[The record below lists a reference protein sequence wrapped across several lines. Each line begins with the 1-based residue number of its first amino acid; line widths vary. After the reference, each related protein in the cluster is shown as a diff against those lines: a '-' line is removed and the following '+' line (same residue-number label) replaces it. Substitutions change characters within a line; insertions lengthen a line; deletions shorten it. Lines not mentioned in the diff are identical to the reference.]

1 MKYSITR
8 ALAERKVLIKRHEK
22 AVRELT
28 LIAVQRGN
36 LLQGSYTHIK
46 PEDFSERAKSMMQ
59 SILSLEARIDEIKY
73 RIDQSNLVTMIKI
86 GSREMT
92 IQEALVLKN
101 SITLKKERLKKM
113 KSLYTTAKI
122 EYNDAVEENRKKI
135 DKEVSENTAAILGS
149 SSKPDTGIEERIKES
164 VERTY
169 SVVFIDPLS
178 LEQEI
183 AKLESEIEE
192 FESNVDYALSESNS
206 QTFIEITD

>member
-46 PEDFSERAKSMMQ
+46 PEDFSERAKSKMQ

-73 RIDQSNLVTMIKI
+73 KIDQSNLVTMIKI